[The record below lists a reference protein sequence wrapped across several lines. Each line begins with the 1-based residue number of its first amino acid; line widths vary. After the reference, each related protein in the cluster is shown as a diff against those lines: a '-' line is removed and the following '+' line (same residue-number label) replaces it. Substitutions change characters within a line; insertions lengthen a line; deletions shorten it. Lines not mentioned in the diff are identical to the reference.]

1 MHRARLP
8 AAHLRDGGVAVS
20 RCNPQLRLV
29 PVTLEQANAF
39 VEEYHRHHARV
50 PGCRWRHG
58 VWDVTRNRLCGVAI
72 VGNPVARALDGR
84 RIVEVNRCCTDGTP
98 NACSL
103 LYGAAARVAQ
113 ALGYFAIITYTLDAE
128 EGASLRAAG
137 WWGVREAVKAE
148 SWSRPSR
155 PRSAPSLGTKT
166 RWVRFLGEYP
176 EHLPATADVVEPEQ
190 PLLALTAGGGR

>member
-1 MHRARLP
+1 M
-8 AAHLRDGGVAVS
+8 S
-20 RCNPQLRLV
+20 RCYAQLRLV
-29 PVTLEQANAF
+29 PVTLDQANAF
-39 VEEYHRHHARV
+39 VEEHHRHHSRV

-58 VWDVTRNRLCGVAI
+58 LWDVSRNRLCGVAI
-72 VGNPVARALDGR
+72 VGNPVARNLDGR

-98 NACSL
+98 NACSA

-137 WWGVREAVKAE
+137 WRGEREAVKAE
-148 SWSRPSR
+148 SWDRPSR
-155 PRSAPSLGTKT
+155 RRDTMSLGTKT

-176 EHLPATADVVEPEQ
+176 EDLPAATEAAVPVQ
-190 PLLALTAGGGR
+190 PGLALTVGGGR